1 LISSLL
7 SHISVSII
15 EKLIFYLRR
24 EQLEFLY
31 EYGLFL
37 AKTVTFVVAVI
48 AIIAVV
54 AASAIK
60 QKHKKGEL
68 EITDLSEQFDD
79 VEQEVIHAL
88 LNKEELKQ
96 KEKTDKKLAKEQAK
110 KDKALAKENAN
121 DDSEETKATKAKVF
135 VIDFKGSIDAKEVSS
150 LREEVSAILSVATKQ
165 DEVFIRLESGG
176 GMVHGYGL
184 ASSQLDR
191 IRQHDIPLT
200 VSVDKVAASGGYMMA
215 CVANKIIAAPFAIL
229 GSIGVIAQLPN
240 FNKLLKKN
248 DIDFEQFTAGEFK
261 RTVTMFGENTEKGKE
276 KFIEE
281 LEETHVL
288 FKDFVSEHRASLDLD
303 KVATGEHWFGTK
315 ALELGLVD
323 TIQTSDDYLQNLS
336 KSRKIVAIKY
346 EVKKGLAEKF
356 AKAAS
361 LSVEGVLG
369 KLLQKNR
376 IFPS

>member
-1 LISSLL
+1 M
-7 SHISVSII
+7 
-15 EKLIFYLRR
+15 
-24 EQLEFLY
+24 EFLY

-37 AKTVTFVVAVI
+37 AKTVTFVIAVI
-48 AIIAVV
+48 AIITVI

-68 EITDLSEQFDD
+68 EITDLSEQFED

-96 KEKTDKKLAKEQAK
+96 KEKNDKKLAKEQAK
-110 KDKALAKENAN
+110 EEKALAKKKVKSDN
-121 DDSEETKATKAKVF
+121 EEDIEAKSKVF

-150 LREEVSAILSVATKQ
+150 LREEVSAILSVATKE
-165 DEVFIRLESGG
+165 DEVFVRLESGG

-191 IRQHDIPLT
+191 VRQHEIPLT

-215 CVANKIIAAPFAIL
+215 CVANNIIAAPFAIL

-288 FKDFVSEHRASLDLD
+288 FKDFVKEHRPSLDLD
-303 KVATGEHWFGTK
+303 KVATGEHWFGTT
-315 ALELGLVD
+315 ALELGLID

-336 KSRKIVAIKY
+336 KSHKVVGIKY

-361 LSVEGVLG
+361 LSAESIIG
-369 KLLQKNR
+369 KLMQKNR

>member
-1 LISSLL
+1 M
-7 SHISVSII
+7 
-15 EKLIFYLRR
+15 
-24 EQLEFLY
+24 EFLY

-37 AKTVTFVVAVI
+37 AKTITFVMAVI
-48 AIIAVV
+48 AIVVV
-54 AASAIK
+54 ATASAIK
-60 QKHKKGEL
+60 HKHKKGEL
-68 EITDLSEQFDD
+68 EITDLSEQFED
-79 VEQEVIHAL
+79 VEQEIVHAL
-88 LNKEELKQ
+88 LNPEELKQ
-96 KEKTDKKLAKEQAK
+96 KEKNDKKIAKEKAK
-110 KDKALAKENAN
+110 TEKALAKKKEKS
-121 DDSEETKATKAKVF
+121 DDAEVKSKSKVF
-135 VIDFKGSIDAKEVSS
+135 VLDFKGSIDAKEVSS
-150 LREEVSAILSVATKQ
+150 LREEVSAILSVATKE
-165 DEVFIRLESGG
+165 DEVFVRLESGG

-191 IRQHDIPLT
+191 IRQHEIPLT

-288 FKDFVSEHRASLDLD
+288 FKDFVGEHRPSLDLG

-323 TIQTSDDYLQNLS
+323 SIQTSDDYLQKLS
-336 KSRKIVAIKY
+336 KDHKVVAIKY
-346 EVKKGLAEKF
+346 EVKKGLAEKLG
-356 AKAAS
+356 KAAS
-361 LSVEGVLG
+361 LSVDSVLG
-369 KLLQKNR
+369 KLMQKNR

>member
-1 LISSLL
+1 M
-7 SHISVSII
+7 
-15 EKLIFYLRR
+15 
-24 EQLEFLY
+24 EFLY

-48 AIIAVV
+48 AIVAIA

-68 EITDLSEQFDD
+68 EITDLSEQYEE
-79 VEQEVIHAL
+79 VEQEVVHAL

-96 KEKTDKKLAKEQAK
+96 KEKEDKKLAKEK
-110 KDKALAKENAN
+110 AKENKKNAKSGESKT
-121 DDSEETKATKAKVF
+121 DSKSKVF

-150 LREEVSAILSVATKQ
+150 LREEVSAILSVATKD
-165 DEVFIRLESGG
+165 DEVFVRLESGG

-215 CVANKIIAAPFAIL
+215 CVANNIIAAPFAIL

-240 FNKLLKKN
+240 FNRLLKKN

-261 RTVTMFGENTEKGKE
+261 RTVTMFGENTDKGKE

-288 FKDFVSEHRASLDLD
+288 FKDFVNAHRPSLDLD

-315 ALELGLVD
+315 ALELGLID

-336 KSRKIVAIKY
+336 KSHQVVAIKY

-361 LSVEGVLG
+361 LSTESVIG
-369 KLLQKNR
+369 KLMQKNR

>member
-1 LISSLL
+1 
-7 SHISVSII
+7 
-15 EKLIFYLRR
+15 
-24 EQLEFLY
+24 LEFLY

-37 AKTVTFVVAVI
+37 AKTITFVIAVI
-48 AIIAVV
+48 AIVAVI

-68 EITDLSEQFDD
+68 EITDLSEQFED

-96 KEKTDKKLAKEQAK
+96 KEKSDKKQAKEQEK
-110 KDKALAKENAN
+110 KDKALAKGQAKSGA
-121 DDSEETKATKAKVF
+121 DEEEGKAKVF
-135 VIDFKGSIDAKEVSS
+135 VVDFKGSIDAKEVSS
-150 LREEVSAILSVATKQ
+150 LREEVSAILSVASKN
-165 DEVFIRLESGG
+165 DEVFVRLESGG

-191 IRQHDIPLT
+191 IRQHEIPLT

-215 CVANKIIAAPFAIL
+215 CVANNIIAAPFAIL

-288 FKDFVSEHRASLDLD
+288 FKDFVSERRPSLDLD

-315 ALELGLVD
+315 ALELGLID
-323 TIQTSDDYLQNLS
+323 TIQTSDDYLQKLS

-361 LSVEGVLG
+361 LSVESVFG
-369 KLLQKNR
+369 KLMQKNR

>member
-1 LISSLL
+1 M
-7 SHISVSII
+7 
-15 EKLIFYLRR
+15 
-24 EQLEFLY
+24 EFLY

-37 AKTVTFVVAVI
+37 AKTITFVLAVI
-48 AIIAVV
+48 AIIAVI

-60 QKHKKGEL
+60 QKHKKGDL
-68 EITDLSEQFDD
+68 DITDLSEQFED
-79 VEQEVIHAL
+79 VEQDIIHAL
-88 LNKEELKQ
+88 LTKDELKH
-96 KEKTDKKLAKEQAK
+96 KEKQDKKHAKEKAKAIKEKAK
-110 KDKALAKENAN
+110 K
-121 DDSEETKATKAKVF
+121 KAKSSDTEQGSEQDSDNKARVF
-135 VIDFKGSIDAKEVSS
+135 VVDFKGSIDAKEVTS
-150 LREEVSAILSVATKQ
+150 LREEVTAILSVANKK
-165 DEVFIRLESGG
+165 DEVFVRLESGG

-191 IRQHDIPLT
+191 IRQHEIPLT

-215 CVANKIIAAPFAIL
+215 CVANNIIAAPFAIL

-288 FKDFVSEHRASLDLD
+288 FKDFVSEHRPSLELD

-315 ALELGLVD
+315 ALELGLID
-323 TIQTSDDYLQNLS
+323 IIQTSDDYLQKLS
-336 KSRKIVAIKY
+336 KSHKIVAIKY

-361 LSVEGVLG
+361 MSVEGVLG
-369 KLLQKNR
+369 KLMQKNR